1 MSDPE
6 EMKWIADCMKEGP
19 QSEIERAL
27 LEEFLSRRGLTLA
40 ELNKLPAEQVK
51 SLMTEACQYASLKLA
66 QLESKAG
73 FREKIRGPS

>member
-6 EMKWIADCMKEGP
+6 EMRWIAECTKEGP

-27 LEEFLSRRGLTLA
+27 LEEFLARQGLSLQD
-40 ELNKLPAEQVK
+40 LKSLPPERVK
-51 SLMTEACQYASLKLA
+51 ALMTEACKYASLKLA

-73 FREKIRGPS
+73 FREKIRGAS

>member
-19 QSEIERAL
+19 QSEIERSL
-27 LEEFLSRRGLTLA
+27 LEEFLSRRGLTLVD
-40 ELNKLPAEQVK
+40 LNKLPAEQAK
-51 SLMTEACQYASLKLA
+51 ALMTEACQYASLKLA